1 MADMLVA
8 QRHELLL
15 RELKAHGALKIVEL
29 AARLRVSSATIRR
42 DLAELA
48 AAGKVT
54 RVRGGAMLVTRRGAH
69 DQAHVRQWARTARA
83 TPPAP
88 TPGDDGPMLG
98 LLVPSMNYYYP
109 QLVAGV
115 RGAAAR
121 RGARVVIGLTTYAE
135 PRDLGQIEELVA
147 SGAAGLL
154 VTTAEGHHTPAG
166 TLDGL
171 RATGLPFVL
180 VERQPRDAYEPCEF
194 AMSDHRQGTYTAV
207 RHFAA
212 LGHDRVGLF
221 VNGSPTAG
229 LIREGHAAAVR
240 SLGLDPSAPVVDG
253 GRPVLVSAEAI
264 RHYDGFIER
273 CLATGTRAALVHS
286 DHDAIELARRLRLR
300 GLRTPDDLAL
310 IAYDDE
316 IASLA
321 EVPLTAVAPP
331 KQELGERAAQLLLDR
346 LHAVEPPAVRQLVLQ
361 PRLVVRASCGA
372 AAAGASAAG
381 GGSIS

>member
-1 MADMLVA
+1 MLVA

-48 AAGKVT
+48 EAGRVA
-54 RVRGGAMLVTRRGAH
+54 RVRGGAMLVTRRGGP
-69 DQAHVRQWARTARA
+69 DQAHVRQWADASL
-83 TPPAP
+83 PAP
-88 TPGDDGPMLG
+88 ATGARDEDGPVLG

-109 QLVAGV
+109 QLVTGV
-115 RGAAAR
+115 RSVAAR
-121 RGARVVIGLTTYAE
+121 RGARVVIGLTDYAE
-135 PRDLGQIEELVA
+135 PSDLDQIDDLVA
-147 SGAAGLL
+147 SGVAGLL
-154 VTTAEGHHTPAG
+154 ITTAEGHHTPTG
-166 TLDGL
+166 TLDRL

-180 VERQPRDAYEPCEF
+180 AERQPRDPFEPCEF
-194 AMSDHRQGTYTAV
+194 VVSDHRQGAYAAV
-207 RHFAA
+207 RHFVA
-212 LGHDRVGLF
+212 LGHDRVALY
-221 VNGSPTAG
+221 VNGSPTAP
-229 LIREGHAAAVR
+229 LIQEGHAAAVR

-253 GRPVLVSAEAI
+253 GRPRLGSAEAI
-264 RHYDGFIER
+264 QHYDGFIER
-273 CLATGTRAALVHS
+273 CLAGGVRAALVHS
-286 DHDAIELARRLRLR
+286 DHDAIELTRRLRVH

-331 KQELGERAAQLLLDR
+331 KHELGEQATRLLLDR
-346 LHAVEPPAVRQLVLQ
+346 LDAPEPPAVRQLVLQ

-372 AAAGASAAG
+372 AAHRHA
-381 GGSIS
+381 